1 MLCVT
6 DLFVWCVCF
15 HCFVDQTDFTRTGK
29 RTMRGVIQDGV
40 NSVMR
45 YYKNNF
51 TDGTRQV
58 QAKTHL
64 HND

>member
-1 MLCVT
+1 
-6 DLFVWCVCF
+6 
-15 HCFVDQTDFTRTGK
+15 
-29 RTMRGVIQDGV
+29 MRGVIQDGV

-58 QAKTHL
+58 TIHFT
-64 HND
+64 